1 MRIFYSLILFSIT
14 PLFFLRLLIRG
25 RKAPGYLQ
33 RWNERLAIYR
43 LNAVEKFIIWLH
55 AVSVGEVEAAFPLI
69 QKIQKHFPEYTI
81 LVTTTT
87 PTGSSRIE
95 SLFGQSIRHV
105 YLPYDLP
112 VCVRRFYKVFNP
124 KIGII
129 METEIWPNLFY
140 YSAENATP
148 LVIVNA
154 RLSQKSAAGYGYL
167 RSLLKSTL
175 AQVSCI
181 AVQTDGDAER
191 FIEIGA
197 DSEKLRR
204 TGNMKFDLVLQKD
217 IYSDAAILR
226 EEIFNQR
233 AIFIASSTHQG
244 EDEQILDAFS
254 VIKQRFPDLIL
265 ILVPRHPER
274 FDTVAELCLKRG
286 FDVVRRSDNRACLP
300 ETNVFLG
307 DTLGELKVFY
317 AASDIAFVG
326 GSLVARGGQNVLEPA
341 AVGVPVIT
349 GPHTFN
355 FKDIVRMLI
364 ETRAAI
370 RVENSDD
377 LANRVIDLMADKI
390 RRIEMGEQGKRF
402 VRKNRGAVDRTM
414 ECILGVM
421 DKGQMNK

>member
-1 MRIFYSLILFSIT
+1 MRIFYSFVLYSIT

-25 RKAPGYLQ
+25 KKAPGYLQ

-43 LNAVEKFIIWLH
+43 INALKESIIWLH

-87 PTGSSRIE
+87 PTGSSRVK

-154 RLSQKSAAGYGYL
+154 RLSQKSAAGYGYF
-167 RSLLKSTL
+167 RSLVKLTL

-181 AVQTDGDAER
+181 AAQTEDDAKR

-197 DSEKLRR
+197 DAETLKS

-226 EEIFNQR
+226 KEIFNQR
-233 AIFIASSTHQG
+233 AIFIAASTHQG
-244 EDEQILDAFS
+244 EDEQVLDAYAAIKERFS
-254 VIKQRFPDLIL
+254 DLIL

-286 FDVVRRSDNRACLP
+286 FDIVRRSENQACRP
-300 ETNVFLG
+300 ETNIFLG
-307 DTLGELKVFY
+307 DTLGELKIFY

-341 AVGVPVIT
+341 AVGVPVIM

-355 FKDIVRMLI
+355 FKNIAQMLI
-364 ETRAAI
+364 ETNAAI
-370 RVENSDD
+370 RVANSDD
-377 LANRVIDLMADKI
+377 LANRVIDLMADKKQ
-390 RRIEMGEQGKRF
+390 RIEMGEHGKTF
-402 VRKNRGAVDRTM
+402 VQKNRGAVDRTM

-421 DKGQMNK
+421 DDG